1 MTRAIQMTTFA
12 SLLARFDARM
22 KEILTDA
29 ISYLFM
35 DNGELML
42 DGRSLFFYYAR
53 GITPAMAEAK
63 PGTGSADAVAARAI
77 PRVQE
82 EIPKV
87 SVG

>member
-1 MTRAIQMTTFA
+1 
-12 SLLARFDARM
+12 
-22 KEILTDA
+22 
-29 ISYLFM
+29 M